1 MRKIYFNPMP
11 ALSAI
16 LIIGVAILI
25 ALGVWQ
31 YQRLQWKTALLS
43 EVEASVT
50 ALPLSSLA
58 ELEQALTDGG
68 PVDFRRIGFA
78 AFKVEAGPAF
88 HLYRSQTGG
97 IAWDVVEP
105 LQEAGLTIL
114 AKTKTL
120 SNVDKDKTR
129 VIESTSQQTFTGYVR
144 KVYPMGTVENWVKSK
159 ANTKTNRYFHFNQTS
174 DWYDA
179 VRRPNIQG
187 YYIDLEE
194 AASASDLPILR
205 PDIRNNHLDYMLTW
219 WSFALIFIII
229 YLILHKRAGRLKFS

>member
-1 MRKIYFNPMP
+1 M
-11 ALSAI
+11 
-16 LIIGVAILI
+16 
-25 ALGVWQ
+25 
-31 YQRLQWKTALLS
+31 
-43 EVEASVT
+43 
-50 ALPLSSLA
+50 
-58 ELEQALTDGG
+58 
-68 PVDFRRIGFA
+68 
-78 AFKVEAGPAF
+78 
-88 HLYRSQTGG
+88 
-97 IAWDVVEP
+97 
-105 LQEAGLTIL
+105 

-120 SNVDKDKTR
+120 SNVDKDKPR